1 MEEFV
6 QQLVA
11 KVRAFV
17 EADPELAVYVAG
29 DRDVSYQ
36 SVYEIL
42 SLLQRDAKVSRAGLM
57 GEPKS

>member
-1 MEEFV
+1 
-6 QQLVA
+6 
-11 KVRAFV
+11 VRAFV

-42 SLLQRDAKVSRAGLM
+42 SLLQRDAKVARAGLM
-57 GEPKS
+57 GEPKP